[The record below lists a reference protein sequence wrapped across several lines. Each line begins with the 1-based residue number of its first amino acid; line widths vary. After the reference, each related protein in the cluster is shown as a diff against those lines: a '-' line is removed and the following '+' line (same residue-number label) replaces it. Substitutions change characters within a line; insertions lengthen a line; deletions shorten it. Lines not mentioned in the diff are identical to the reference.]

1 MPDNPFVPKP
11 IEEVLNELHTIKRIL
26 NELKINIVCID
37 SDIKIIKDKMKEQEK
52 AKEEISKGW
61 LF

>member
-1 MPDNPFVPKP
+1 MELKPKP

-37 SDIKIIKDKMKEQEK
+37 SEIKIIKENLKNKEK
-52 AKEEISKGW
+52 PKEEISKGW

>member
-1 MPDNPFVPKP
+1 MELKPKP

-26 NELKINIVCID
+26 NELKINVVCID
-37 SDIKIIKDKMKEQEK
+37 SEIKIIKETLKNKEK